1 MLSFG
6 SKRKLPPLIFDLE
19 SSPMIDLM
27 CSKSIYFFFYVDFN
41 MQNINLCTLLDKS
54 LLPSETRIFLIKN
67 PGKYTVRITSM
78 TINSVLCSGYGFRIL
93 DCRKFS
99 LLPNQSREV

>member
-1 MLSFG
+1 MSDFKLLISFYEE
-6 SKRKLPPLIFDLE
+6 SNIF
-19 SSPMIDLM
+19 
-27 CSKSIYFFFYVDFN
+27 
-41 MQNINLCTLLDKS
+41 LDKT

-67 PGKYTVRITSM
+67 PGKHTVRITSM

-99 LLPNQSREV
+99 LLPNQSREVCLLVYY